1 MQHKSCFKSNKQV
14 NTFKMKS
21 IYLLF
26 TLIFT
31 ALLSVHA
38 QEPVHRI
45 VFKNQPLNFGG
56 QKGTDVEAVRLMS
69 ERVVYKKV
77 TMPTFRKGTD
87 VKVKLT
93 VRSNG
98 DRWDKSGSCFVV
110 SDPKKLSILS
120 ITEKEAKFPKD
131 SYIDDKYAGYVAG
144 ENYNPV
150 VELMRFMTPFGV
162 GHYSDN
168 KVKNR
173 RPVYIPTWEKQ
184 VVWEHDITDLESL
197 VTGTFYIGVWIDS
210 WTAEG
215 YDFDLELI
223 YSNRKQQKVTV
234 LPLVNTIPYVGG
246 QQIPDNFAH
255 KELEKIFLLKK
266 NIKNVK
272 LHYITTGHGG
282 HSGGDEFIKLKN
294 SVYFDNKLVLDTIP
308 WRDDCASFR
317 RFNPTSGVW
326 LKKDSVSYI
335 NSKTNKYDIKEIEER
350 LASSDLSRSNWCP
363 GSSVEPMVV
372 KLNDLKAG
380 SHVLRIKIP
389 ATPVDGDKLN
399 HWLISAYLTYDEA
412 D

>member
-69 ERVVYKKV
+69 GRVVYKKV
-77 TMPTFRKGTD
+77 TMPNFRKGTD
-87 VKVKLT
+87 VKVKLA

>member
-31 ALLSVHA
+31 ALLSVNA

-56 QKGTDVEAVRLMS
+56 QKGTDAEAVRLMS
-69 ERVVYKKV
+69 GRVVYKKV

-93 VRSNG
+93 LRSNG

-317 RFNPTSGVW
+317 RFNPTSG
-326 LKKDSVSYI
+326 LKK
-335 NSKTNKYDIKEIEER
+335 
-350 LASSDLSRSNWCP
+350 
-363 GSSVEPMVV
+363 
-372 KLNDLKAG
+372 
-380 SHVLRIKIP
+380 IP
-389 ATPVDGDKLN
+389 FP
-399 HWLISAYLTYDEA
+399 I
-412 D
+412 